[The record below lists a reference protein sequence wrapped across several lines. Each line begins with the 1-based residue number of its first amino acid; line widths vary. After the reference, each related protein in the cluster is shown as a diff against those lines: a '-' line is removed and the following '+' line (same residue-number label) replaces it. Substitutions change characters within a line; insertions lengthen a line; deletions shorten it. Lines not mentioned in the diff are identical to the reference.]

1 MHIQPNSNHL
11 RKYIPI
17 TTYFQWMEAERNRSF
32 IGLPLNLV
40 EASMIQQRIQQLE
53 EHEKSGF
60 VYVGEKNWLLSY
72 AQNQVAGYQNYEQ
85 WVLQNFKEFLGLDF
99 EVSPDY
105 SHLDYTI
112 WQAVFDAEK
121 MVLGYEELKNPG
133 YLDIDEIEVLIGG
146 NEQTLST
153 AHVVKAF
160 EFLHNLEYAIA
171 TIPVESGTRELSVT
185 GIDVSNPT
193 DPCRWEL
200 GVISEYGG
208 DLEKTI
214 INGIAWRTKSFS

>member
-1 MHIQPNSNHL
+1 MHIQPNSDQI

-17 TTYFQWMEAERNRSF
+17 STYFRWMEAERNRSF

-53 EHEKSGF
+53 EQEKSGF
-60 VYVGEKNWLLSY
+60 VYVGEKSWLLSY
-72 AQNQVAGYQNYEQ
+72 VQDQAVEYQNYEQ
-85 WVLQNFKEFLGLDF
+85 WVLRNFKEFLGLDF
-99 EVSPDY
+99 EISPDY
-105 SHLDYTI
+105 PHLNHTI
-112 WQAVFDAEK
+112 WQAEFDAEE

-146 NEQTLST
+146 NGQSPSV

-171 TIPVESGTRELSVT
+171 TIPIDQGTRELSVT

-200 GVISEYGG
+200 DVISEYGG

-214 INGIAWRTKSFS
+214 VNGVSWRST